1 MTLEVMIQMQ
11 NPNALI
17 AMAQV
22 SSSSNN
28 PYSVFCEYIKYCMA
42 IHPTELITI
51 TELVKSV
58 RDQFGIHLLYN
69 VTLQCMQ
76 ILSKLGYASIQ
87 DKCYHREGDFDI
99 KAFENER
106 DNYRN
111 IENTLISGLIE
122 YGNRYNHSWTTV
134 EARKLLI
141 SVLDR
146 KGIAFDIFLKK
157 DVPEEITD
165 AELFEMEDTEITEDD
180 DIENDNSR
188 MEQIN
193 NQPIYEDSFFVG
205 RFIQETLNTQGSMRD
220 YLIKVCQGMMLCS
233 AAYQLPSSDSGIVF
247 DLIAD
252 TSFFFDTKL
261 LLRFLGCA
269 GQAAVDAAKELVDL
283 IQTNGGKIYYYPQT
297 LEEMNRA
304 FEKAIRSLQRNHPP
318 HDEDMRLFALKHQ
331 NSIDVLS
338 SKKTTIEKELSLH
351 NIFKRANETFEE
363 KSRLQFGFDRLD
375 LQQYI
380 QTHLSWEPKTVEND
394 ALAIWETHMKRSG
407 NYSEYCGTKDKLPV
421 FVTTNTKLIGIVLSY
436 KEDRANTT
444 NIHAWKPNRLPI
456 ISDVRLTC
464 RLWNPSIGQE
474 RLPVLYLTAN
484 AVAAQRPTQRYIN
497 RIKDVVEQIQKST
510 PEYSSICLAAYFDD
524 KVTDTILSATVGL
537 EENFEIDKLASTLD
551 EVIES
556 KAREQEKETE
566 KYKQKYDALVYEKE
580 VLRKNTIEGAVSSHV
595 DHLGIKGV
603 FLWLTLHWD
612 AIFMCAFLIIST
624 LTSFLDKLLTGA
636 LLFIV
641 LLGIQSIEKFALSSW
656 LKKKTLNWVLNS
668 TKETYKN
675 KISKNLR
682 GNELNFK
689 DEIISQC
696 IEKTKLFKKCED
708 VLNK

>member
-1 MTLEVMIQMQ
+1 MIQMQ

-22 SSSSNN
+22 SGSSNN

-42 IHPTELITI
+42 INPTELMTI
-51 TELVKSV
+51 TELINSIS
-58 RDQFGIHLLYN
+58 DQFGIHLPYN

-76 ILSKLGYASIQ
+76 ILSKFGYVSIQ
-87 DKCYHREGDFDI
+87 NKCYHRDGDFDI
-99 KAFENER
+99 RAFEKER
-106 DNYRN
+106 DDYRSV
-111 IENTLISGLIE
+111 ENTLISGLIE
-122 YGNRYNHSWTTV
+122 YGNRYGHTWTTD

-146 KGIAFDIFLKK
+146 RGIAFDIFLKN
-157 DVPEEITD
+157 DVSEEITD
-165 AELFEMEDTEITEDD
+165 VELLEAEDIEIIEDN

-193 NQPIYEDSFFVG
+193 NQPIYEDLFFVG
-205 RFIQETLNTQGSMRD
+205 KFIQATLNTQGSMRD
-220 YLIKVCQGMMLCS
+220 YLIKVCQGLMLCS
-233 AAYQLPSSDSGIVF
+233 AAYQLPSSDSGVVF
-247 DLIAD
+247 DSITD

-269 GQAAVDAAKELVDL
+269 GQAAVEAAKELVDL
-283 IQTNGGKIYYYPQT
+283 IQTNGGKIYYYAQT

-304 FEKAIRSLQRNHPP
+304 FEKAIRSLQKNQPP
-318 HDEDMRLFALKHQ
+318 YDEDMRLFALKNK
-331 NSIDVLS
+331 NSIDVLY
-338 SKKTTIEKELSLH
+338 SKKTTIEKELSSH
-351 NIFKRANETFEE
+351 KIFKRANETFDE

-375 LQQYI
+375 LQQYM

-436 KEDRANTT
+436 KENRANTT
-444 NIHAWKPNRLPI
+444 NLHGWKSNRLPV

-464 RLWNPSIGQE
+464 RLWNPSMNQE

-484 AVAAQRPTQRYIN
+484 AVAAQRPTQKYIN

-524 KVTDTILSATVGL
+524 KVTDTILNATVGL
-537 EENFEIDKLASTLD
+537 EENFEIGKLASTID
-551 EVIES
+551 EVIEF
-556 KAREQEKETE
+556 KAREQEKETA
-566 KYKQKYDALVYEKE
+566 KYKQECDVLTKE
-580 VLRKNTIEGAVSSHV
+580 REVARQKTIDGAVSSHI
-595 DHLGIKGV
+595 DHLGIKGF

-612 AIFMCAFLIIST
+612 TIFMCVFLIISA
-624 LTSFLDKLLTGA
+624 LASFLDKLITGV
-636 LLFIV
+636 LLFVVV
-641 LLGIQSIEKFALSSW
+641 LIIQSIEKFALSNW
-656 LKKKTLNWVLNS
+656 LKKKILNLVLNS

-696 IEKTKLFKKCED
+696 IERTKLFKKCED

>member
-1 MTLEVMIQMQ
+1 MQ

-22 SSSSNN
+22 SGSSNN

-42 IHPTELITI
+42 INPTELMTI
-51 TELVKSV
+51 TELINSIS
-58 RDQFGIHLLYN
+58 DQFGIHLPYN

-76 ILSKLGYASIQ
+76 ILSKFGYVSIQ
-87 DKCYHREGDFDI
+87 NKCYHRDGDFDI
-99 KAFENER
+99 RAFEKER
-106 DNYRN
+106 DDYRSV
-111 IENTLISGLIE
+111 ENTLISGLIE
-122 YGNRYNHSWTTV
+122 YGNRYGHTWTTD

-146 KGIAFDIFLKK
+146 RGIAFDIFLKN
-157 DVPEEITD
+157 DVSEEITD
-165 AELFEMEDTEITEDD
+165 VELLEAEDIEIIEDN

-193 NQPIYEDSFFVG
+193 NQPIYEDLFFVG
-205 RFIQETLNTQGSMRD
+205 KFIQATLNTQGSMRD
-220 YLIKVCQGMMLCS
+220 YLIKVCQGLMLCS
-233 AAYQLPSSDSGIVF
+233 AAYQLPSSDSGVVF
-247 DLIAD
+247 DSITD

-269 GQAAVDAAKELVDL
+269 GQAAVEAAKELVDL
-283 IQTNGGKIYYYPQT
+283 IQTNGGKIYYYAQT

-304 FEKAIRSLQRNHPP
+304 FEKAIRSLQKNQPP
-318 HDEDMRLFALKHQ
+318 YDEDMRLFALKNK
-331 NSIDVLS
+331 NSIDVLY
-338 SKKTTIEKELSLH
+338 SKKTTIEKELSSH
-351 NIFKRANETFEE
+351 KIFKRANETFDE

-375 LQQYI
+375 LQQYM

-436 KEDRANTT
+436 KENRANTT
-444 NIHAWKPNRLPI
+444 NLHGWKSNRLPV

-464 RLWNPSIGQE
+464 RLWNPSMNQE

-484 AVAAQRPTQRYIN
+484 AVAAQRPTQKYIN

-524 KVTDTILSATVGL
+524 KVTDTILNATVGL
-537 EENFEIDKLASTLD
+537 EENFEIGKLASTID
-551 EVIES
+551 EVIEF
-556 KAREQEKETE
+556 KAREQEKETA
-566 KYKQKYDALVYEKE
+566 KYKQECDVLTKE
-580 VLRKNTIEGAVSSHV
+580 REVARQKTIDGAVSSHI
-595 DHLGIKGV
+595 DHLGIKGF

-612 AIFMCAFLIIST
+612 TIFMCVFLIISA
-624 LTSFLDKLLTGA
+624 LASFLDKLITGV
-636 LLFIV
+636 LLFVVV
-641 LLGIQSIEKFALSSW
+641 LIIQSIEKFALSNW
-656 LKKKTLNWVLNS
+656 LKKKILNLVLNS

-696 IEKTKLFKKCED
+696 IERTKLFKKCED